1 MLTHSAVPS
10 SIPTSPQQRVFAFTA
25 FLLGLS
31 LPTSNPLMNISL
43 GLIAVCLL
51 WQRDIRQLT
60 ALAGHPLVW
69 LPALMFALLA
79 LSLLTHTHAY
89 GPSMVGKYQ
98 KLLYVLPLA
107 LFFLADPRL
116 MTHFVRGFLWANAAI
131 LTISFM
137 SGLGHVT
144 LGGLN
149 PDNPT
154 VFKLQITQNVFM
166 ALAAL
171 LWLSRAFAC
180 SGKRRWGYAGLVLL
194 ATLNVL
200 LMVQGRTGYVALT
213 VGMGVWLLLTL
224 QRRQQ
229 MAVLACGILA
239 VVMLVMT
246 PNRAM
251 ERLSLG
257 VQQIQGC
264 LRAPAETAYKACDN
278 SMGQRTAFAREA
290 LRLIQQSPL
299 LGNGAGSFWYG
310 NAQTGYGVHNPHNEY
325 LLETVQ
331 NGLLGLMVFLTWMGG
346 CYHAACR
353 LPPARRNLF
362 VAVLS
367 SYMACHLFNSFL
379 LDSSEG
385 HLFVIIAALLAG
397 LSLKTSQ
404 PQHTCPRPPKH
415 DKDLSHRQNTPRQ

>member
-60 ALAGHPLVW
+60 ALACHPLVW
-69 LPALMFALLA
+69 LPALMFTLLA
-79 LSLLTHTHAY
+79 LSLLTYTHAY

-107 LFFLADPRL
+107 LFFLTAPRL

-200 LMVQGRTGYVALT
+200 LMVQGRTGYVALA

-224 QRRQQ
+224 RRRQQ

-264 LRAPAETAYKACDN
+264 IWAPAETAYQACDN

-290 LRLIQQSPL
+290 LRLITQSPL

-331 NGLLGLMVFLTWMGG
+331 SGLLGLMVFLTWMGG
-346 CYHAACR
+346 CYRAAWR
-353 LPPARRNLF
+353 LPPAHRNLF

-397 LSLKTSQ
+397 LSLNVPQ
-404 PQHTCPRPPKH
+404 PQHTCARPP
-415 DKDLSHRQNTPRQ
+415 QT

>member
-1 MLTHSAVPS
+1 MLFNSAVFS
-10 SIPTSPQQRVFAFTA
+10 SIQTPPQQRLFAFTA
-25 FLLGLS
+25 FLLGVS

-43 GLIAVCLL
+43 GLVVICIL
-51 WQRDIRQLT
+51 WQRDIRPLV

-79 LSLLTHTHAY
+79 LSLLTHAHAY
-89 GPSMVGKYQ
+89 GPKMVGKYQ

-116 MTHFVRGFLWANAAI
+116 MTHFVRGFLWANAVILAI
-131 LTISFM
+131 SLT

-171 LWLSRAFAC
+171 VWLSRAFVC

-200 LMVQGRTGYVALT
+200 LMVQGRTGYVALAI
-213 VGMGVWLLLTL
+213 GMGVWLLLTL
-224 QRRQQ
+224 RRKQQ

-239 VVMLVMT
+239 LAMLVMT

-251 ERLSLG
+251 ERLTLG

-264 LRAPAETAYKACDN
+264 IWAPAETAYQACDN

-310 NAQTGYGVHNPHNEY
+310 NTQTGYGVHNPHNEY

-331 NGLLGLMVFLTWMGG
+331 SGLLGLMVLLTWMWG
-346 CYHAACR
+346 CYRAAWR
-353 LPPARRNLF
+353 LTSACRNLF

-367 SYMACHLFNSFL
+367 SYMACHVFNSFL

-397 LSLKTSQ
+397 LSLDAQ
-404 PQHTCPRPPKH
+404 QQQHTGTRPA
-415 DKDLSHRQNTPRQ
+415 QT

>member
-1 MLTHSAVPS
+1 MLFNSVVFS
-10 SIPTSPQQRVFAFTA
+10 SIQTPPQQRLFAFIA
-25 FLLGLS
+25 FLLGAS

-43 GLIAVCLL
+43 GLVVVCLL
-51 WQRDIRQLT
+51 WQRDIRQWV

-69 LPALMFALLA
+69 LPALMFALLV
-79 LSLLTHTHAY
+79 LSLLTHAHAY
-89 GPSMVGKYQ
+89 GPKMVGKYQ

-107 LFFLADPRL
+107 LFFLADSRL
-116 MTHFVRGFLWANAAI
+116 ITYFVRGFLWANAAI
-131 LTISFM
+131 LAISLT
-137 SGLGHVT
+137 SGLSHVT

-171 LWLSRAFAC
+171 VWLSRAFAC

-213 VGMGVWLLLTL
+213 TGMGVWLLLTL
-224 QRRQQ
+224 RRKQQ

-239 VVMLVMT
+239 IVMLVMT

-257 VQQIQGC
+257 VQQVQGC
-264 LRAPAETAYKACDN
+264 ISAPAQTAYAACDN

-310 NAQTGYGVHNPHNEY
+310 NIQTGYGVHNPHNEY

-331 NGLLGLMVFLTWMGG
+331 SGLLGLMVFLTWMWG
-346 CYHAACR
+346 CYRAAWR
-353 LPPARRNLF
+353 LPPACRNLF

-367 SYMACHLFNSFL
+367 SYMACHMFNSFL

-397 LSLKTSQ
+397 LSLDAQQ
-404 PQHTCPRPPKH
+404 PQHTGTRPA
-415 DKDLSHRQNTPRQ
+415 QT